1 MEGSILALLE
11 EHGSLAAEQV
21 AAHLHQQPGA
31 VREALHGLRERGL
44 VDVFEIGQLEG
55 LTTAAAY
62 WRLTDEGPKEL
73 IRRRS
78 ADGQLQ
84 GFRAGARLC
93 P

>member
-11 EHGSLAAEQV
+11 KHGSLAAEQV

-44 VDVFEIGQLEG
+44 VDVFGIGQLEG
-55 LTTAAAY
+55 RLTTAAAY
-62 WRLTDEGPKEL
+62 WRLTEKGRKEL

-78 ADGQLQ
+78 A
-84 GFRAGARLC
+84 
-93 P
+93 